1 MKKLAAA
8 LVSAALLLSAA
19 PAFAYEDVTTTDFD
33 LLGDGGEQ
41 PVVAASPAP
50 EGAININAKS
60 AILLEQSTGQVLY
73 EQSADEPMPPASI
86 TKVMT
91 LLLVMEAIDAGK
103 FGYDDMVSASDYAC
117 KMGGSQIWLEPGEQM
132 SVNDLIKA
140 CLLYTSRCV

>member
-1 MKKLAAA
+1 MCIR
-8 LVSAALLLSAA
+8 
-19 PAFAYEDVTTTDFD
+19 DR
-33 LLGDGGEQ
+33 
-41 PVVAASPAP
+41 
-50 EGAININAKS
+50 
-60 AILLEQSTGQVLY
+60 
-73 EQSADEPMPPASI
+73 
-86 TKVMT
+86 VMT